1 MKRSWIKRKSSDTD
15 ARQRMRRTMM
25 RYNAPRAGSRRALKA
40 RLDSL
45 TAQIVKMRDGHVC
58 VICQST
64 FIIDC
69 GHVYSR
75 RLIATRWNLDNCFA
89 QCRNCNTRH
98 IVRPEIYLSWYQERF
113 GADALIA
120 LHTLAYSGKTFSDE
134 ELGQMISEYEAKL
147 EQLRSD
153 LEVAA

>member
-1 MKRSWIKRKSSDTD
+1 MKRSWIKRKSHDA

-45 TAQIVKMRDGHVC
+45 TAQIVKMRDGHAC

-75 RLIATRWNLDNCFA
+75 RLIATR
-89 QCRNCNTRH
+89 
-98 IVRPEIYLSWYQERF
+98 Y
-113 GADALIA
+113 G
-120 LHTLAYSGKTFSDE
+120 
-134 ELGQMISEYEAKL
+134 
-147 EQLRSD
+147 
-153 LEVAA
+153 